1 MIRRSNATL
10 SRLLGAAVAA
20 ALLAGCGA
28 AKTTAPAQSA
38 SPALSPSGTPAASA
52 APSAGPSDTPAPS
65 DTPQPTLPLPHVD
78 AALEDQLP
86 STIGGVVLTKFSQ
99 MLSAYIASPPPGGDK
114 DLYAGWLVKFGKT
127 PGDVRIAVA
136 VDLTGQ
142 ENFNARAIEVPGVKA
157 ANLVSSFTDAA
168 SKAGWLIASHPNWGG
183 TGKDLKE
190 LIDPA
195 TNHAGYVYARDGVLF
210 EIITDTDSLLL
221 EALMAP

>member
-10 SRLLGAAVAA
+10 SRLLGAALAA

-28 AKTTAPAQSA
+28 PKTTAPAQSA
-38 SPALSPSGTPAASA
+38 SASSSGTPAASA
-52 APSAGPSDTPAPS
+52 APSAGPSETAAPS

-86 STIGGVVLTKFSQ
+86 STIGGVGLTKFSQ

-127 PGDVRIAVA
+127 PGDLRIAVA

-157 ANLVSSFTDAA
+157 ATLVSSFTDAA

-183 TGKDLKE
+183 TGKDLEE
-190 LIDPA
+190 LIDPT
-195 TNHAGYVYARDGVLF
+195 TNHAGYVYAKDGVLF
-210 EIITDTDSLLL
+210 EIIADTDSLLL